1 MDGKQTDASLAT
13 AAVEPTDEALFRL
26 FQAQRSEDAFARLVK
41 QYYDL
46 AYRLAFGYCG
56 KSELAEE
63 IAQEAFLKMARER
76 SPRALDGYPSFKI
89 WFSGVVLNAAR
100 HAIRTERRLMKRQKD
115 PEVVALQHR
124 TQQAREEPND
134 RPAVDGE
141 LRKVLTQ
148 ALAEISD
155 ELRLP
160 IILHY
165 VEGMSQEEIGALSGV
180 SQPTISKRLQKGL
193 GMLRAKLADM
203 GVAVTALSLPE
214 YLRVADCLRAPP
226 TMHAALENLVRKAL
240 AQPPASMRM
249 AAGSGGTAWK
259 AACFV
264 VLLSVAGLG
273 GYLALSA
280 PVPQPAA
287 AAPVASAPVPA
298 PVLVPA
304 AAPVVAANNGLPRVW
319 RFETPEAMNA
329 FEVQLNPWHWE
340 PAAKTSPAGV
350 TVAANTLARIPFVAP
365 RQPFKVTLR
374 FGELQSSIAFGC
386 FYLDRNNIMERAT
399 WRKRRVLAPR
409 SSHEVVFCCSG
420 RWIVALEDGIPV
432 LLQQYETDWPSANL
446 GLSFGSARLVEVRA
460 EHLVP
465 SEAAALFA
473 APEKLIEQHALAPVI
488 RERPAASAP

>member
-1 MDGKQTDASLAT
+1 MDGKQTDASLA

-100 HAIRTERRLMKRQKD
+100 HATRTERRLMKRQKD

-141 LRKVLTQ
+141 LRKVLAQ

-193 GMLRAKLADM
+193 GMLRAKLAGM

-226 TMHAALENLVRKAL
+226 TMHAALESLIRKAL
-240 AQPPASMRM
+240 AQPPASMRL

-259 AACFV
+259 AACIA

-273 GYLALSA
+273 GYLALREPA
-280 PVPQPAA
+280 PQPVAV
-287 AAPVASAPVPA
+287 APAVPA
-298 PVLVPA
+298 PVPV
-304 AAPVVAANNGLPRVW
+304 PVVAANGGLPRAW
-319 RFETPEAMNA
+319 RFETPDTAHQ
-329 FEVQLNPWHWE
+329 FEVQISPWRWE
-340 PAAKTSPAGV
+340 PASKTSPAGV
-350 TVAANTLARIPFVAP
+350 TVDANTLARIPFTAP
-365 RQPFKVTLR
+365 QQPFKVTLR
-374 FGELQSSIAFGC
+374 FAELKSSIAFGC
-386 FYLDRNNIMERAT
+386 FYLDRNGIMERAT

-409 SSHEVVFCCSG
+409 SAHEVVFCCAG

-432 LLQQYETDWPSANL
+432 LLQQYESEWPSANL

-460 EHLVP
+460 EHLAP

-473 APEKLIEQHALAPVI
+473 DPEKLIEKHALAPVI
-488 RERPAASAP
+488 RERPAAPAP